1 MQKTQDLPVLQTNG
15 SGVLSFNSPSSD
27 FVLLA
32 TTDITSSTASV
43 SFDGF
48 YSSTYKN
55 YKVIISYAIP
65 ASNNQQLYCRFRQ
78 SNADLTSSYYLV
90 IDYGAGASA
99 DAYAYCD
106 RGWNQSFAQTA
117 SPQVS
122 STSDRSGVNLDMT
135 IYNPL
140 NTTSYKVITSNWIA
154 SDQGFTTIQGGTC
167 NIQNRGNTSALSGI
181 TFYFAS
187 GNIATGNFK
196 LYGIK

>member
-1 MQKTQDLPVLQTNG
+1 LQKTQDLPVLQTNG